1 MMKRVHCLIQKLRS
15 GKRKLN
21 LHCSAAMT
29 AGKCH
34 ESDDECMSQPV
45 TIDGK
50 KYYLSSF
57 GIKTLGFLNAPENQQ
72 NAYHIDGDED
82 DTATSGNEDKLM
94 AMINSDPDTVVS
106 FMQQLTTNYMM
117 QLERR

>member
-1 MMKRVHCLIQKLRS
+1 M
-15 GKRKLN
+15 N
-21 LHCSAAMT
+21 LMT
-29 AGKCH
+29 NA
-34 ESDDECMSQPV
+34 MSQPV

-94 AMINSDPDTVVS
+94 AMINSDRIRS
-106 FMQQLTTNYMM
+106 FPLCSSLRPIYMM
-117 QLERR
+117 RLERR